1 MTNNQKKK
9 EKHKRKQKKKRKE
22 KEQRTLKSKENRKK
36 RQQGKK
42 RRRRRRRRRGGN
54 VQVEGKKKRQLPG
67 GKKKGEEE
75 QCMDKAH
82 VQVHKAFLSIKQPH
96 FLPLVFSLFLGKNF
110 LIGSG
115 RKHLDPTI
123 YFPFSPLNQTHS
135 KNVFLPIFSS
145 KFFIYPISPPNK
157 HTLSVIDQK

>member
-1 MTNNQKKK
+1 MEGNKKK
-9 EKHKRKQKKKRKE
+9 KQR
-22 KEQRTLKSKENRKK
+22 L
-36 RQQGKK
+36 
-42 RRRRRRRRRGGN
+42 
-54 VQVEGKKKRQLPG
+54 G
-67 GKKKGEEE
+67 GKKKGAEE

-123 YFPFSPLNQTHS
+123 YFPFSPLNQTYS
-135 KNVFLPIFSS
+135 KKIFLPIFSP